1 MNYKNIELE
10 GIDANGNLTKTKLA
24 DLKGKNI
31 ILYFYPQDET
41 PICTKEARNFRDAL
55 KKLPEDT
62 VIIGVSPDNIESH
75 KQFFEKHNLNFEILS
90 DTEQKLAKAFKNVTE
105 TVDDKMDT
113 LKENIK
119 DKFEDVKDI
128 IQDKKVEMKKRHEMK
143 KEKEMEN
150 RPVTMRSTF
159 IIGKDGNLLKEM
171 RNIDIQGHVDEII
184 DYVQTL

>member
-62 VIIGVSPDNIESH
+62 VIIGKP
-75 KQFFEKHNLNFEILS
+75 
-90 DTEQKLAKAFKNVTE
+90 
-105 TVDDKMDT
+105 
-113 LKENIK
+113 
-119 DKFEDVKDI
+119 
-128 IQDKKVEMKKRHEMK
+128 
-143 KEKEMEN
+143 
-150 RPVTMRSTF
+150 
-159 IIGKDGNLLKEM
+159 
-171 RNIDIQGHVDEII
+171 
-184 DYVQTL
+184 

>member
-1 MNYKNIELE
+1 M
-10 GIDANGNLTKTKLA
+10 
-24 DLKGKNI
+24 
-31 ILYFYPQDET
+31 
-41 PICTKEARNFRDAL
+41 
-55 KKLPEDT
+55 
-62 VIIGVSPDNIESH
+62 
-75 KQFFEKHNLNFEILS
+75 
-90 DTEQKLAKAFKNVTE
+90 
-105 TVDDKMDT
+105 
-113 LKENIK
+113 KENIK

-143 KEKEMEN
+143 KEKEIEN